1 MASFQF
7 DQAEGLRRMLG
18 ASGGSRIVSVFGA
31 APAAEKGAILL
42 NLAAMLARAGSSVLV
57 LDACPP
63 GRGFCAGQDLFPGAT
78 LAQAARRECPLEDAV
93 LELPSGVR
101 LAVLGASGAPPGAD
115 ALFARLARQAD
126 VVLVDAEAGA
136 AGELPLAAMRD
147 GEFVVQASPGP
158 QGIMAAYAIV
168 KRLHAS
174 LGRRPFGV
182 LVTGAAETA
191 ARQVFGNMAQAATR
205 YLGVELHCLGW
216 VPPDEHMERAARLG
230 RPVVEAFPLA
240 GASVAFRHLA
250 GRFARDT
257 ALLEA

>member
-18 ASGGSRIVSVFGA
+18 ACGGSRIVSVFAA
-31 APAAEKGAILL
+31 APCPDKGAILL

-57 LDACPP
+57 LDACPG
-63 GRGFCAGQDLFPGAT
+63 GRGFCAGQRQSPRAT
-78 LAQAARRECPLEDAV
+78 LAQAARRECALEDAV
-93 LELPSGVR
+93 MELPSGVR
-101 LAVLGASGAPPGAD
+101 VAVLGAPGAQPGLD
-115 ALFARLARQAD
+115 AVFARLAQQAD

-136 AGELPLAAMRD
+136 DGGLPLAAMAD
-147 GEFVVQASPGP
+147 GEFVIQASPGP
-158 QGIMAAYAIV
+158 QAIMAAYAIV
-168 KRLHAS
+168 KRLYAS

-182 LVTGAAETA
+182 LVTGAPETA
-191 ARQVFGNMAQAATR
+191 ARQVYGNMAQAAAR

-216 VPPDEHMERAARLG
+216 VPPDEHLERAARLG

-250 GRFARDT
+250 GRFARGT